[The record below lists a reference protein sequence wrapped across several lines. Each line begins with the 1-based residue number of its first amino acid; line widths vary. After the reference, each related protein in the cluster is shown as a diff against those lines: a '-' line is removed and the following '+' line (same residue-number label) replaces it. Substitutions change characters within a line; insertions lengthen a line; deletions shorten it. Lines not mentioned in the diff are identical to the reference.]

1 LATRIRLS
9 EATDLYLKSRRSS
22 CSASTVR
29 QDAYVLRRLVRHVG
43 DLLVHNVTPDHIERF
58 FTGLSEEH
66 TAHSGMTYPAVR
78 ASTWNNLY
86 SRIKQF
92 GSWLQQRGYLRADLL
107 AFVRPRRPERRERQQ
122 PDTAMLWRM
131 IESASDPRDRAVLAV
146 AANTGLRANEIAD
159 LRIADV
165 DLGSL
170 DLTVRITKSRTEDRI
185 AITADLAAELRRWLT
200 YYAEWKVTVLGQ
212 PLIGSDYLLPV
223 RCGPRFRWRTTLDG
237 ARERY
242 QVDGGYDPQRPV
254 NKLHLIAQE
263 ALASQG
269 LETRH
274 EGIHTIRR
282 AVARACF
289 DMLTDEKGYD
299 GALRVVSSLLHHS
312 NVSTTESYLGF
323 TKERLSRDAH
333 LRGRSLLG
341 PRPGTVAQPLRTA
354 GGDSTMPSLLSG

>member
-1 LATRIRLS
+1 MAARIRLS

-58 FTGLSEEH
+58 FAGLSEEH

-107 AFVRPRRPERRERQQ
+107 AYVSPRRAERRVRQQ
-122 PDTAMLWRM
+122 PDVEMLWRL
-131 IESASDPRDRAVLAV
+131 IESATEPRDRAVLAI

-159 LRIADV
+159 LRIGDV
-165 DLGSL
+165 DLEAL
-170 DLTVRITKSRTEDRI
+170 DLTVRVTKSSTEDRL
-185 AITADLAAELRRWLT
+185 AITADLADELRRWLT
-200 YYAEWKVTVLGQ
+200 HYADWKASALGQ
-212 PLIGSDYLLPV
+212 ALVETDYLLPV
-223 RCGPRFRWRTTLDG
+223 RSGPRYRWRTLGDG
-237 ARERY
+237 TRERF
-242 QVDGGYDPQRPV
+242 QVETGYDPQRPV
-254 NKLHLIAQE
+254 TKLHRIAQA
-263 ALASQG
+263 ALQSQG

-282 AVARACF
+282 AVARACC
-289 DMLTDEKGYD
+289 DMLSEDKGYD

-312 NVSTTESYLGF
+312 NVSTTETYLGF
-323 TKERLSRDAH
+323 TKERLTRDQH
-333 LRGRSLLG
+333 LRGKSLLG
-341 PRPGTVAQPLRTA
+341 PRPAVADGTLHRI
-354 GGDSTMPSLLSG
+354 G